1 MQNKKAVNKIYQSEN
16 ISIRKNIRELDMG
29 YDNFLSS
36 NTIVQNLKRP
46 DVNILVVGPTGSGKT
61 SLVRYFAY

>member
-61 SLVRYFAY
+61 SLVRYYVY

>member
-1 MQNKKAVNKIYQSEN
+1 MQDRKAVNKIYQSEN

-36 NTIVQNLKRP
+36 NSVVQNLKRP
-46 DVNILVVGPTGSGKT
+46 DVNILVVGSVGSGKT
-61 SLVRYFAY
+61 SLARYFAY